1 MIYKVG
7 DMVVTK
13 YTRTVCKVTAAS
25 DILLSGV
32 QRLELTCRAEILIR
46 DSDMV
51 ERYEKTEQM
60 GLSLIEIRQLA
71 QHNANQTGRPLCIIN
86 CKSWGYQ
93 LMEVQK
99 AKGRKVLETIYPEKQ
114 KEVQNDGQI

>member
-1 MIYKVG
+1 MIIYKIG
-7 DMVVTK
+7 DLVVTK

-32 QRLELTCRAEILIR
+32 QRLELTCRSEILIR

-51 ERYEKTEQM
+51 EMYEKTEEM
-60 GLSLIEIRQLA
+60 GLTLEEIRQLGRY
-71 QHNANQTGRPLCIIN
+71 NVNKTGRPLCIIN

-114 KEVQNDGQI
+114 PEQ